1 LGTTGTTE
9 RTFWFPI
16 IVDNYPLGIFSAK
29 RYMRMMLDIAS
40 LQQISYFVE
49 YLNNLNKLNK
59 LNYLNNSNN
68 LNSPTTSAQQPQLN
82 NPNNLSPTTSTQ

>member
-1 LGTTGTTE
+1 LGTTGIAE

-29 RYMRMMLDIAS
+29 RNMRMMLGIAS

-49 YLNNLNKLNK
+49 YPNNL
-59 LNYLNNSNN
+59 
-68 LNSPTTSAQQPQLN
+68 SPATSAQQPQ
-82 NPNNLSPTTSTQ
+82 PNNLSSTTSTQ